1 MNYLSEVKI
10 WSLYVSGK
18 YGLIEKTPGDRVF
31 KKEMVACIL

>member
-10 WSLYVSGK
+10 SLYVSGK